1 MVLVSRA
8 EKRQIF
14 LYLLQE
20 GVIVVRKDSYLP
32 KHQNLGD
39 VPNLKVMMIVKSLVS
54 RGYLTQVFNWQWNY
68 YSVTNKGV
76 QFLAKSLGKFSS

>member
-1 MVLVSRA
+1 M
-8 EKRQIF
+8 
-14 LYLLQE
+14 LQE

-54 RGYLTQVFNWQWNY
+54 RGYLTQVFNWQWTY
-68 YSVTNKGV
+68 YTVTNKGV
-76 QFLAKSLGKFSS
+76 AFLAKSLGK